1 MYDAPISIG
10 KILTRLAA
18 QSKAI
23 AVATEGVPSERL
35 RRRPSPGEWS
45 ANEVLAHLRA
55 CGDMWGGYIVRIL
68 DEDHPTFRAMNP
80 RRWIERTDY
89 RELDFHR
96 SRRAFATQRTA
107 LLGRLRSLAPDD
119 WSRSAAVTGAGHARE
134 RTVYQ
139 YADWLANHERSHIKQ
154 MEALG
159 ARASAVRD
167 RSA

>member
-1 MYDAPISIG
+1 M
-10 KILTRLAA
+10 TRLAA

-23 AVATEGVPSERL
+23 AVATKGVPSDRL

-55 CGDMWGGYIVRIL
+55 CADMWGGYIDRIL

-107 LLGRLRSLAPDD
+107 LLGRLRSLAPAG
-119 WSRSAAVTGAGHARE
+119 WSRSATVTGAGRARE
-134 RTVYQ
+134 RTVYE
-139 YADWLANHERSHIKQ
+139 YAEWLVNHERSHIKQ
-154 MEALG
+154 MEALA
-159 ARASAVRD
+159 ARASAASG